1 MTKFGE
7 DWIVPENCE
16 ITEAI
21 SHSSFEAKYW
31 ALASTTC
38 ELQWLTYLL
47 KDLHITCSRPVVFYC
62 DNQSAI
68 HIAANSIFHE
78 LNKNSD
84 IDCHIVR
91 EKAQQGLMQ
100 LLHVSFSNQIA
111 NIFTKA
117 LPPSL
122 FTINLSKLEL
132 IDIIR
137 KITATHNTTSVLI
150 RPGPRPQFCY
160 LTMF

>member
-1 MTKFGE
+1 
-7 DWIVPENCE
+7 
-16 ITEAI
+16 
-21 SHSSFEAKYW
+21 
-31 ALASTTC
+31 
-38 ELQWLTYLL
+38 
-47 KDLHITCSRPVVFYC
+47 
-62 DNQSAI
+62 

-137 KITATHNTTSVLI
+137 KITATH
-150 RPGPRPQFCY
+150 
-160 LTMF
+160 